1 MSTKFIFALLVCAT
15 ALSAQVLVPSQTAIQ
30 GTVQDNSQAGH
41 TKPTIVVLSVS
52 ALVQISCTV
61 GEQAWVIN
69 ASVGQN
75 LYGCTAPDTWTL
87 EAGGGAANNIVT
99 PFTSATSVAITA
111 TNLSSHSIT
120 VCYNNASPP
129 TLIVTGYSAALT
141 DANTITASWTGSLT
155 GTCVTNVTGTGPAGA
170 TGNTGATG
178 PSGIA
183 GPSGLPGSVGP
194 PGAVGAT
201 GAAGGVGPPGLNGVS
216 NVTMVTNDPSV
227 GTVFHQLAK
236 INTSGNAVESTTSDT
251 AIPVFIVVG
260 SAGTSGQA
268 TLAIAG
274 QAFCKTDS
282 GGATTI
288 GDFMVESTLSLS
300 GSLCHDAGATAPTSG
315 WVIGQAQ
322 TTAAPNAAVNV
333 LLSQGYNAAAGGS
346 TPSGG
351 QSVFVTFSSG
361 STSGT
366 LTHNFNSTAH
376 IDLCINSNGGIESWT
391 TVADGSNHASFGLG
405 VNSDYFQFIGGL
417 TASTTCTATIG
428 GTSGSGASAATF
440 SLGATTA
447 SFFHN
452 LGSTSHTLQCFN
464 SGNFQVFPATAALGA
479 TTDTL
484 AFTGGLTASTTC
496 IASQ

>member
-1 MSTKFIFALLVCAT
+1 MRIKSIFALLLCASV
-15 ALSAQVLVPSQTAIQ
+15 APAQVLVPSQSAIA
-30 GTVQDNSQAGH
+30 GTIQDNSQAAH
-41 TKPTIVVLSVS
+41 TKPAIVVLSVS
-52 ALVQISCTV
+52 ALAQISCTV
-61 GEQAWVIN
+61 GEQAWVVN

-75 LYGCTAPDTWTL
+75 IYGCTSPDTWTL

-120 VCYNNASPP
+120 ACYTNASPP
-129 TLIVTGYSAALT
+129 VLIVTGFTVSLT
-141 DANTITASWTGSLT
+141 NANTITSSWTGSLS
-155 GTCVTNVTGTGPAGA
+155 GTCVTNVTGTGPAGPM
-170 TGNTGATG
+170 GLQGVKGDPGQNGSNGSSITG
-178 PSGIA
+178 PA
-183 GPSGLPGSVGP
+183 
-194 PGAVGAT
+194 GAVGTT

-216 NVTMVTNDPSV
+216 NVAMLPNDPSV
-227 GTVFHQLAK
+227 GTIFHQLAK
-236 INTSGNAVESTTSDT
+236 INGSGNAVVSTTSDT

-260 SAGTSGQA
+260 SAGTSGAA
-268 TLAIAG
+268 TLALAG
-274 QAFCKTDS
+274 LANCKTDS
-282 GGATTI
+282 GGAAI
-288 GDFMVESTLSLS
+288 GDFIVESALSLS

-322 TTAAPNAAVNV
+322 SAAAPNAVVTV

-351 QSVFVTFSSG
+351 QSVSVTFSSG
-361 STSGT
+361 ATSGT

-417 TASTTCTATIG
+417 TANTTCTATIG

-440 SLGATTA
+440 SLGATTG

-464 SGNFQVFPATAALGA
+464 SGNFQVFPASAALGS